1 MEAKMFNAAQAN
13 KRVRE
18 HHAKLTEQS
27 AKLAHAQL
35 AADKE
40 KYKGVHVPPGTH
52 KRPSQELMDQIQKRN
67 ESKKK
72 HDKNEREKAFARSVQ
87 RLKDVKDVKG
97 GRRTRR
103 HKKRSNKKR
112 TNSRRSRRPNMRRI
126 S

>member
-1 MEAKMFNAAQAN
+1 MEANQMFNAN
-13 KRVRE
+13 KKVLA
-18 HHAKLTEQS
+18 HHAKLTKESRQ
-27 AKLAHAQL
+27 LAHKQF

-52 KRPSQELMDQIQKRN
+52 KRPSQELMDQIQARN

-72 HDKNEREKAFARSVQ
+72 HDKKKRDEAFARSVQ